1 MRISKKTYLAIGLA
15 IGVAAQAEVIQTGT
29 SSSTYGDTYGF
40 GIDFDSTTS
49 TSDAIWTPALT
60 NGTTYRI
67 NTISV
72 RSGNTEND
80 DLYLGVYT
88 GFSGSTLSGFL
99 GVSDGTV
106 NMSGTSGGDLV
117 SWSFA
122 NTDMRVTSE
131 ANAGAGGDQL
141 FFMFQTG
148 TAALTDLSEGNQTP
162 IRRASSSYAARRS
175 VILRKDSGAQGIRSP
190 DYAATITVIPEPA
203 TLGMIAVAGG
213 GLLFIRRRL
222 ML

>member
-15 IGVAAQAEVIQTGT
+15 IGVAAQAEVIQTANESTASYT
-29 SSSTYGDTYGF
+29 SARGF

-49 TSDAIWTPALT
+49 TSDAIWSPALT

-88 GFSGSTLSGFL
+88 GLSGITLSGFL
-99 GVSDGTV
+99 GASDGTA

-148 TAALTDLSEGNQTP
+148 TAALTDLSEGNRTP
-162 IRRASSSYAARRS
+162 VRRASDSYANRLS
-175 VILRKDSGAQGIRSP
+175 GILTATQAQYNRSP